1 MRILSQYFRD
11 RFEQPLASRLIVV
24 VLLLSLAAHARAED
38 VFITAAV
45 GEPFGAATIEMPLD
59 SAMFGRTFPAL
70 RVSGA
75 DGRVLYPVSNDLVT
89 TGRPSDRPVP
99 QAGGGRLLNRV
110 GSLIRELASG
120 DEPLKQTVARRV
132 SFLFT
137 GTEPLTVTL
146 ADQQGTIGN
155 YTVVPKQ
162 DPATHASVLK
172 TWWTGYTN
180 AAQALVAASEQ
191 PAVVQLYLISM
202 LARRIGLPMPRWY
215 NESQQ
220 EEDQL
225 LSTLKLIGGAA
236 GVGESMFAEAAA
248 GASPAQMATEPLPA
262 PPRWISETVPV
273 DVQSAVVEP
282 IATKVPPDCFYIRYG
297 SFQNYLWFQD
307 LADEHG
313 GDITRM
319 ITLRGLVNDGAER
332 LETQLNMKMT
342 QLSRM
347 LGGTVI
353 EDQALI
359 GRDLFLTDGASMGVL
374 IKSRN
379 GFLLN
384 TSITNDR
391 AKLAREDASV
401 TLEKFQ
407 IDDRDVS
414 FLRSADN
421 RIRSFL
427 TQDGN
432 YIFVSNSRKLTEQF
446 IEVSESGRSLAA
458 TAEFMLARKLMPLER
473 DDTIFAYFSP
483 AMLRGLVSPEYLIEL
498 RRRMFAK
505 ADISLVQLARMAG
518 AMESKTARSD
528 LDIQHLVDTG
538 FLPTEFGLRS
548 DGSGVFEL
556 TDTALDTRRGAQGSF
571 LPIADVAIESVTRDE
586 FAWYSRIAN
595 EYTNRFASMD
605 PIMLGI
611 HRDARD
617 PESKR
622 ERLTVHAEVAP
633 FDPGKYGKYA
643 QQLGPPTQ
651 VAMQF
656 APDDIIAL
664 QAHVA
669 SQQLGP
675 PTHLFAAIKD
685 TVPPTPEQFE
695 GIIKAYLSLR
705 QLPGYLGA
713 WPQPSTLDRLPLGLG
728 RGQPVGPGMSRL
740 LGGLYRFTDG
750 KFSILSF
757 QPEVITQS
765 LPFLAAT
772 DVPNPAQIR
781 ANIGDLNGSQIEGWA
796 NAQLYERSRI
806 GSVATAQFLDS
817 ITHQFQL
824 PPDQVLPIVQSI
836 LGADVQ
842 CSLGGQYEWSDNRGQ
857 WQSTAWNGPMAA
869 LKAPADYVAP
879 AMMWF
884 RGANISVT
892 QFDDRVVADAVIN
905 LARE

>member
-1 MRILSQYFRD
+1 MPIPHRENRLKRV
-11 RFEQPLASRLIVV
+11 LASRFLVV
-24 VLLLSLAAHARAED
+24 FLVISAASCLRAED
-38 VFITAAV
+38 IFITAAV
-45 GEPFGAATIEMPLD
+45 GDPFGAATIEIPVD
-59 SAMFGRTFPAL
+59 SATFGRTFPSL
-70 RVSGA
+70 RVGGG
-75 DGRVLYPVSNDLVT
+75 DGRILYPVSNDLVAK
-89 TGRPSDRPVP
+89 GRPSDRPVP
-99 QAGGGRLLNRV
+99 QPGGGRLLNRV

-120 DEPLKQTVARRV
+120 DEQLTQTVARRV

-137 GTEPLTVTL
+137 GSKPFAITL
-146 ADQQGTIGN
+146 EDQQGVIGR
-155 YTVVPKQ
+155 YTVVPNT
-162 DPATHASVLK
+162 DPAVHKSVLN

-180 AAQALVAASEQ
+180 HARELVSASEQ
-191 PAVVQLYLISM
+191 PAIVQLYLISM
-202 LARRIGLPMPRWY
+202 LARRIGLPIPAWY
-215 NESQQ
+215 SESRQ

-225 LSTLKLIGGAA
+225 LSTLQLIGGAS
-236 GVGESMFAEAAA
+236 GVGESMFAEAAV
-248 GASPAQMATEPLPA
+248 GVMSSQRATEPVPA
-262 PPRWISETVPV
+262 PPRWLPGPIPR
-273 DVQSAVVEP
+273 DVQDVAVEP
-282 IATKVPPDCFYIRYG
+282 LATKVPPDCFYIRYG

-307 LADEHG
+307 LADEYG

-319 ITLRGLVNDGAER
+319 ITLRGLVNAGAER

-379 GFLLN
+379 GFLLR
-384 TSITNDR
+384 TSIQNDR
-391 AKLAREDASV
+391 SKLAKEDASV
-401 TLEKFQ
+401 TLENLQ
-407 IDDRDVS
+407 IQGRDVS
-414 FLRSADN
+414 FLSSADN

-427 TQDGN
+427 SQDGN
-432 YIFVSNSRKLTEQF
+432 YIFISNSRKLTEQF
-446 IEVSESGRSLAA
+446 IDVAESGQSLAA
-458 TAEFMLARKLMPLER
+458 TPEFMLARKLMPLQR

-483 AMLRGLVSPEYLIEL
+483 AMLRGLVSPQYLIEL

-518 AMESKTARSD
+518 AMESEVAQSEM
-528 LDIQHLVDTG
+528 DIEQLVAEG
-538 FLPTEFGLRS
+538 FLPAEFGLRS

-556 TDTALDTRRGAQGSF
+556 LDSALDTKRGALGSF
-571 LPIADVAIESVTRDE
+571 LPIADVEMQSVTPDE
-586 FAWYSRIAN
+586 FVWYSRIAN
-595 EYTNRFASMD
+595 EYTNRFATMD
-605 PIMLGI
+605 PIMVGI
-611 HRDARD
+611 HRDELD
-617 PESKR
+617 PDSKR
-622 ERLTVHAEVAP
+622 ERLSIHAEVAP

-643 QQLGPPTQ
+643 QQLGPPTT

-656 APDDIIAL
+656 APDDIIAV

-713 WPQPSTLDRLPLGLG
+713 WPQPSALDRLPLGLG

-757 QPEVITQS
+757 QPQVITQS

-772 DVPNPAQIR
+772 EVPNPAQIR
-781 ANIGDLNGSQIEGWA
+781 ANIGDLNGSQLEAWA
-796 NAQLYERSRI
+796 NGQLYQRSRNT
-806 GSVATAQFLDS
+806 SVATARFLDS
-817 ITHQFQL
+817 ITRQLQL
-824 PPDQVLPIVQSI
+824 PPDQVLVTVEHL
-836 LGADVQ
+836 LGDGVQ
-842 CSLGGQYEWSDNRGQ
+842 CSLGGKYEWSDVHGQ
-857 WQSTAWNGPMAA
+857 WQSTAWNGPLAA
-869 LKAPADYVAP
+869 SVPPADYVAP
-879 AMMWF
+879 VMKWF
-884 RGANISVT
+884 RGANVSVT
-892 QFDDRVVADAVIN
+892 QLQDRVIADAVIN
-905 LARE
+905 LLRE

>member
-1 MRILSQYFRD
+1 MRILSQRSFG
-11 RFEQPLASRLIVV
+11 RFEQPSLSHV
-24 VLLLSLAAHARAED
+24 VLTVTVLACANCARADD

-59 SAMFGRTFPAL
+59 AAMFGRTFSAL
-70 RVSGA
+70 RVSGGE
-75 DGRVLYPVSNDLVT
+75 GRVFYPVSNDLVT
-89 TGRPSDRPVP
+89 TGRPSDQPVP

-120 DEPLKQTVARRV
+120 DEDLKQTVARRV

-137 GTEPLTVTL
+137 GSEPLTVTVT
-146 ADQQGTIGN
+146 DDRGVIGS
-155 YTVVPKQ
+155 YSVVPQQ
-162 DPATHASVLK
+162 DRAVHASVLN

-180 AAQALVAASEQ
+180 AVQTLVLASEQ
-191 PAVVQLYLISM
+191 PAAVQLYLVAM
-202 LARRIGLPMPRWY
+202 LARRTGLPLPSWY
-215 NESQQ
+215 NESRQA
-220 EEDQL
+220 EDQL

-236 GVGESMFAEAAA
+236 DVGEAIFAEAAVETRPPQSA
-248 GASPAQMATEPLPA
+248 NEPLPA
-262 PPRWISETVPV
+262 PPRWIPEIVSS
-273 DVQSAVVEP
+273 DVTTAVVEP
-282 IATKVPPDCFYIRYG
+282 IASKVPPDCFYIRYG

-307 LADEHG
+307 LTDEYG

-319 ITLRGLVNDGAER
+319 ITLRGLVNDGTER

-379 GFLLN
+379 AFLLT
-384 TSITNDR
+384 TSVKNDR
-391 AKLAREDASV
+391 TKLAREDKTV
-401 TLEKFQ
+401 TLENFQ
-407 IDDRDVS
+407 IDGQPVS
-414 FLRSADN
+414 LLSTADN
-421 RIRSFL
+421 RIRSFF

-432 YIFVSNSRKLTEQF
+432 YIFVSNSRQLTEQF
-446 IEVSESGRSLAA
+446 IKVAKSGNSLAA
-458 TAEFMLARKLMPLER
+458 TPEFMLARKLMPLER

-498 RRRMFAK
+498 RRRMFPK
-505 ADISLVQLARMAG
+505 AVISLVQLARMSG
-518 AMESKTARSD
+518 AMEGKLPPTD
-528 LDIQHLVDTG
+528 LGIDQLVAMG
-538 FLPTEFGLRS
+538 MLPPNFGVRS

-556 TDTALDTRRGAQGSF
+556 NNAALDTKRGARGSF
-571 LPIADVAIESVTRDE
+571 LPIADVEIKSVTPDE

-595 EYTNRFASMD
+595 EYTTRFPSMD

-611 HRDARD
+611 HRDDRD
-617 PESKR
+617 PNSKR
-622 ERLTVHAEVAP
+622 ERLTIHAEVAP

-656 APDDIIAL
+656 APDDIISL

-757 QPEVITQS
+757 QPAVITQS

-781 ANIGDLNGSQIEGWA
+781 ANIGDLNGSQLEDWA
-796 NAQLYERSRI
+796 NGQLYARSRI
-806 GSVATAQFLDS
+806 SSVATAQFLDS
-817 ITHQFQL
+817 ITRQFQL
-824 PPDQVLPIVQSI
+824 TPDEVFVTVKSI

-842 CSLGGQYEWSDNRGQ
+842 CSLGGQYEWSEQRGQ
-857 WQSTAWNGPMAA
+857 WQSTAWKGPSASPI
-869 LKAPADYVAP
+869 APADYVSP
-879 AMMWF
+879 AMKWF
-884 RGANISVT
+884 RGANISFT
-892 QFDDRVVADAVIN
+892 QFDDRVIADAIIT